1 MQDQRSYT
9 IETPGKQNPL
19 EGITFDI
26 FISAGHWQNKPYPY
40 APYLGRT
47 LGDGTLLGLDMS
59 TDYYWCWIGLGVN
72 LAYILL
78 LNAMIVTLLAFL
90 PAYGA
95 HATVAKTSEELEDRR
110 KALYGDE
117 GTDASDI
124 VVNFQ
129 MHDDGV
135 AGQNNGLVNGHSNG
149 QDHNRIQV
157 LILLSN
163 HCCEVSF
170 CLSAECLDD
179 NHHHCVMA
187 AMDSLPSLALQPRQQ
202 VM

>member
-1 MQDQRSYT
+1 
-9 IETPGKQNPL
+9 
-19 EGITFDI
+19 
-26 FISAGHWQNKPYPY
+26 
-40 APYLGRT
+40 
-47 LGDGTLLGLDMS
+47 MS

-110 KALYGDE
+110 AALYGDE

-129 MHDDGV
+129 THDDGV
-135 AGQNNGLVNGHSNG
+135 SGHSNG

-157 LILLSN
+157 LEENPGRTIVVGNLPD
-163 HCCEVSF
+163 H
-170 CLSAECLDD
+170 SATAFPWYLFK
-179 NHHHCVMA
+179 
-187 AMDSLPSLALQPRQQ
+187 S
-202 VM
+202 

>member
-1 MQDQRSYT
+1 M
-9 IETPGKQNPL
+9 EGKQTPL
-19 EGITFDI
+19 EGIFFDI
-26 FISAGHWQNKPYPY
+26 SVPTGHWQNKPFPY
-40 APYLGRT
+40 APYQDRT

-59 TDYYWCWIGLGVN
+59 TDYYWCWIGLGFN
-72 LAYILL
+72 LAYIFL

-110 KALYGDE
+110 AALYGDE

-129 MHDDGV
+129 THDDGV
-135 AGQNNGLVNGHSNG
+135 SGHSNGFVNGHSNG

-157 LILLSN
+157 LILLSQYSCELS
-163 HCCEVSF
+163 CCLT
-170 CLSAECLDD
+170 CHA
-179 NHHHCVMA
+179 CVFMIIHGIGLF
-187 AMDSLPSLALQPRQQ
+187 SWCR
-202 VM
+202 VTFE

>member
-1 MQDQRSYT
+1 
-9 IETPGKQNPL
+9 
-19 EGITFDI
+19 
-26 FISAGHWQNKPYPY
+26 
-40 APYLGRT
+40 
-47 LGDGTLLGLDMS
+47 MS

-110 KALYGDE
+110 AALYGDE

-124 VVNFQ
+124 VVTFQ
-129 MHDDGV
+129 VHDDGV
-135 AGQNNGLVNGHSNG
+135 ANGHSNG

-157 LILLSN
+157 LILLLKHS
-163 HCCEVSF
+163 CEWSF
-170 CLSAECLDD
+170 CLSAECLNNRLCDD
-179 NHHHCVMA
+179 CDGLTAVPCSSASDCVCLHGM
-187 AMDSLPSLALQPRQQ
+187 
-202 VM
+202 

>member
-1 MQDQRSYT
+1 
-9 IETPGKQNPL
+9 
-19 EGITFDI
+19 
-26 FISAGHWQNKPYPY
+26 
-40 APYLGRT
+40 
-47 LGDGTLLGLDMS
+47 MS

-110 KALYGDE
+110 AALYGDE

-129 MHDDGV
+129 THDDGV
-135 AGQNNGLVNGHSNG
+135 SGHSNG

-157 LILLSN
+157 LILLSQYS
-163 HCCEVSF
+163 CELSF
-170 CLSAECLDD
+170 CLSAECLDN

-187 AMDSLPSLALQPRQQ
+187 ATDLLHSLALQPRQQ